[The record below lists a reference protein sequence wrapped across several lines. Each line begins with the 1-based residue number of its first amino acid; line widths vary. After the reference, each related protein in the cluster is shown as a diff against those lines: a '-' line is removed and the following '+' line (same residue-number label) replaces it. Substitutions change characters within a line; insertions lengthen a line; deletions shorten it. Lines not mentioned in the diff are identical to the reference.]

1 MSQKPLEKG
10 KVSMAVP
17 DRQKGRAAG
26 HADQEG
32 GGHVSLGGDV
42 LAVTSASQLPEQ
54 GCPAQGAFAG
64 PSD

>member
-1 MSQKPLEKG
+1 
-10 KVSMAVP
+10 MAVP
-17 DRQKGRAAG
+17 DRQKGCAAG
-26 HADQEG
+26 RADQAG

-42 LAVTSASQLPEQ
+42 LAVTSASPLPEQ